1 MNGCARLFESERT
14 SLGHIDIIDACQLQ
28 TESRAQRSALSKV
41 VKICEKENGKPCV
54 SLGLRVGGGARFEL
68 RRRTIPSPSPPSPP
82 SQLGGRVGGAVC
94 RTRPMCATDVLR
106 PAVSRS
112 AAIPSAESSIK
123 STPLA
128 PTALTPLAMADC
140 RGKIK
145 RGRCPRVA
153 QGAKV
158 HSRSLQRSL
167 GTLATP
173 AVEVARPQWIF
184 LISFALSHARRRCHA
199 CCHVLHDAER
209 HAALE
214 RRCPQRR
221 LLHGACSISLPFPL
235 QHVLTAAAAH
245 ALDRL
250 EKTSQLRRCGSRS
263 RRRATQS
270 PIPSSPVSSTARR
283 LPSPPP
289 RAESSMPSPTSCRPL
304 AR

>member
-128 PTALTPLAMADC
+128 PTALTPLAMAEFAEEKLKEA
-140 RGKIK
+140 GAH
-145 RGRCPRVA
+145 GLHRVPKSTVDPCSA
-153 QGAKV
+153 LLAPSRHRPSK
-158 HSRSLQRSL
+158 SRS
-167 GTLATP
+167 
-173 AVEVARPQWIF
+173 F
-184 LISFALSHARRRCHA
+184 
-199 CCHVLHDAER
+199 
-209 HAALE
+209 
-214 RRCPQRR
+214 
-221 LLHGACSISLPFPL
+221 
-235 QHVLTAAAAH
+235 
-245 ALDRL
+245 
-250 EKTSQLRRCGSRS
+250 
-263 RRRATQS
+263 
-270 PIPSSPVSSTARR
+270 
-283 LPSPPP
+283 
-289 RAESSMPSPTSCRPL
+289 
-304 AR
+304 